1 MVSMEINKSTIWYS
15 NLIRGERIKILDRD
29 GLFTGEYGPKYTK
42 PEPIS
47 VALSE
52 SIGLNNLTAQGVAE
66 LKPYGVFT
74 NYTHRMITEDMD
86 CPINE
91 ESIVWHDRDPGDNPY
106 DVPYNFKVVRASKTL
121 NYKMYYLRQILTQGE
136 GNPGWPTETTDEPEV
151 PGDSGDGG
159 TGDTGGDP

>member
-15 NLIRGERIKILDRD
+15 NLVKGETEQIRDRH
-29 GLFTGEYGPKYTK
+29 GLMTGGTQQKYTA
-42 PEPIS
+42 PTPIR

-66 LKPYGVFT
+66 LRSYGITT

-91 ESIVWHDRDPGDNPY
+91 EAIIWYTEDPGDNPY
-106 DVPYNFKVVRASKTL
+106 DVPYEFRVIRVSKTL
-121 NYKMYYLRQILTQGE
+121 NYKMYYLRQVDVSGR
-136 GNPGWPTETTDEPEV
+136 GMET
-151 PGDSGDGG
+151 
-159 TGDTGGDP
+159 